1 MRARQELF
9 QNDKNNSLIYRTQ
22 NLNQEF
28 MEHDGIH
35 SYISCQKQ
43 NKSVQTEPNELYNQI
58 NSVNKYLDFDNLAD
72 LFSILIDLCGQFNSI
87 KLRVL
92 SVTIYVLLRILN
104 VPFSKCRLILDK
116 LNLLTIQQCHE
127 WALTII
133 DEDDLCV
140 ILRDRRVNHKQI
152 SFYDCCPELEAEAK
166 SFALANASKKT
177 GNFTV
182 EQLAKFINQRFREIY
197 ANILE
202 QICFDPN
209 KYVRSVESCR
219 TDLLKWGAKFEK
231 NKKRPYFEGHERP
244 DVVLSRKK
252 FIDYMIDCKDF
263 YFVPFYDGNQQLVW
277 QKPTRR
283 KRILISHDES
293 TFRSGEIPAHRWLFE
308 HIAPFFKKGRGRSIM
323 TSMFIVQAD
332 DCQVF
337 ELNEDEWKAAIRKYP
352 NLDKQDNFLNYYSRS
367 ANAWI
372 EPRKDNYFDNQE
384 ILKQFERL
392 FILLKFKKSFQNCK
406 IDVLD
411 DNARTH
417 SAKIY
422 DVNLFNKFPGTN
434 CPYNSIEWEEGG
446 IKKR

>member
-1 MRARQELF
+1 
-9 QNDKNNSLIYRTQ
+9 
-22 NLNQEF
+22 
-28 MEHDGIH
+28 
-35 SYISCQKQ
+35 
-43 NKSVQTEPNELYNQI
+43 
-58 NSVNKYLDFDNLAD
+58 
-72 LFSILIDLCGQFNSI
+72 
-87 KLRVL
+87 
-92 SVTIYVLLRILN
+92 
-104 VPFSKCRLILDK
+104 
-116 LNLLTIQQCHE
+116 
-127 WALTII
+127 
-133 DEDDLCV
+133 
-140 ILRDRRVNHKQI
+140 
-152 SFYDCCPELEAEAK
+152 
-166 SFALANASKKT
+166 
-177 GNFTV
+177 
-182 EQLAKFINQRFREIY
+182 
-197 ANILE
+197 
-202 QICFDPN
+202 
-209 KYVRSVESCR
+209 
-219 TDLLKWGAKFEK
+219 
-231 NKKRPYFEGHERP
+231 
-244 DVVLSRKK
+244 
-252 FIDYMIDCKDF
+252 
-263 YFVPFYDGNQQLVW
+263 
-277 QKPTRR
+277 
-283 KRILISHDES
+283 
-293 TFRSGEIPAHRWLFE
+293 
-308 HIAPFFKKGRGRSIM
+308 M